1 MEFSI
6 EPYVGVGKILLGM
19 TSQQIENILRIKP
32 RKFKKFEDD
41 EFETDA
47 FDMCY
52 VYYKDPGVCEAIEFF
67 KPAIVTLNGTN
78 LIGESYKDVKNLFL
92 MLDEETEYEDTGLT
106 SYKYGV
112 GIYAPFAEDDPL
124 EPVEGVII
132 FENGYYD

>member
-19 TSQQIENILRIKP
+19 TSQQIEDILSAKP
-32 RKFKKFEDD
+32 RKFKKFSDD

-52 VYYKDPGVCEAIEFF
+52 IYYKSTGICEAIEFF
-67 KPAIVTLNGTN
+67 KPAIVTFSGIDLLGK
-78 LIGESYKDVKNLFL
+78 SYVDVKNLFL
-92 MLDEETEYEDTGLT
+92 SLDEDIECEDSGLT
-106 SYKYGV
+106 SYKYGI
-112 GIYAPFAEDDPL
+112 GIYAPFATEEPL
-124 EPVEGVII
+124 EPAEGVII

>member
-1 MEFSI
+1 
-6 EPYVGVGKILLGM
+6 M